1 MTRALRWLAWS
12 LCGLALLL
20 AAAILLLGR
29 IDLAPLAARWA
40 TARLGRPVSVAAL
53 HVSPGRW
60 VTLRLEGLRLANLP
74 GGSRPEMLA
83 LDGLTAEVEALS
95 LLGGA
100 PRLRRLE
107 AEGLR
112 LILERAAGGRK
123 NWKFG
128 EQEDATDAA
137 DAADAA
143 DTGRAGFP
151 TLLDARLRD
160 IAITFRTSGG
170 ALLRTELDTVALAAA
185 DAAAPVRLT
194 AQGRYNDVPVAL
206 EGDLASF
213 DALRDTAAPFPAEL
227 RLRAGEET
235 RLRFRGGMTDPLNL
249 DGAEG
254 ALSLEAPALDTLLR
268 IAGLEAAEKGAP
280 ALRLAGTFLHRG
292 MLWRLDGI
300 TGALGEAAIAGRSL
314 VLREGANGQADAIEA
329 ALDFGHLD
337 LDALLDR
344 RPGGGTAAD
353 LTLAVDQAPDTVVR
367 AELTAERLD
376 FGALRAT
383 EARVAAALAPGRI
396 TVEQLSLTYLGGRI
410 TAEGAVETGH
420 IQAGTEASGLQIEA
434 VRRAL
439 GLGALPLSGRVD
451 GRFAVQARGRTLKA
465 AASVAH
471 ASAVIAMRGG
481 QVERRLLEIASLDLR
496 SLFRAAE
503 GGSPIT
509 CLIAVVDLRG
519 GEATVAPLR
528 LRAREGT
535 IAGNGSIDL
544 RRRRMDMI
552 IGSQRDTT
560 GSLALD
566 IPVRV
571 SGSIDDPRIRP
582 ARWSAEGRALL
593 AAPDVVNRL
602 LPELRPFARRNPC
615 LTPR

>member
-29 IDLAPLAARWA
+29 VDLAPLAARWA

-53 HVSPGRW
+53 HVSPGHW

-112 LILERAAGGRK
+112 LILEREAGGRK

-128 EQEDATDAA
+128 EAENATAA
-137 DAADAA
+137 DAT

-170 ALLRTELDTVALAAA
+170 ALLRTELDAVALAAA

-194 AQGRYNDVPVAL
+194 AEGRYNDVPVAL

-213 DALRDTAAPFPAEL
+213 DALRDTAAPFPAAL

-235 RLRFRGGMTDPLNL
+235 WLRFQGGMTDPLNL

-280 ALRLAGTFLHRG
+280 ALRLAGNLLHQG
-292 MLWRLDGI
+292 ALWRLDGI
-300 TGALGEAAIAGRSL
+300 TGALGEAAIAGRRL
-314 VLREGANGQADAIEA
+314 VLREGADGQADAIEA

-344 RPGGGTAAD
+344 RHSGGTAAD

-383 EARVAAALAPGRI
+383 EARLAAALAPGRI
-396 TVEQLSLTYLGGRI
+396 TVEQLALTYLGGRI
-410 TAEGAVETGH
+410 TTEGVVETGH

-465 AASVAH
+465 AASTAH

-481 QVERRLLEIASLDLR
+481 QVQRRLLEIASLDLR

-503 GGSPIT
+503 GGSPIA

-544 RRRRMDMI
+544 RRRQMDMI

-571 SGSIDDPRIRP
+571 SGSIDDPQIRP